1 MIKLPA
7 LLLIITLVASMQEM
21 LRDYRLQLRANT
33 LYEKHEY
40 SLAESTLRQLLSS
53 LPEGEKTTAATF
65 NLACTLYMQGKYA
78 DATAMFAHKPKKAN
92 ELHEITLKSLFN
104 EGNSLAMS
112 AIGMTVKSSKT
123 ALFRYSLERF
133 KSVLLNT
140 PNDGD
145 AKINYEIVR
154 RYLHELEAPKLS
166 SSSRKENH
174 SNTQPNSGISQA
186 LAKRLLEHVQQ
197 DESSLMKQLPRNRST
212 AAKSGS
218 NNRDW

>member
-40 SLAESTLRQLLSS
+40 SLAEGTLRQLLSS

-92 ELHEITLKSLFN
+92 ELYEITLKSLFN

-154 RYLHELEAPKLS
+154 RYLYELETPQRAS
-166 SSSRKENH
+166 SSSSEKKN
-174 SNTQPNSGISQA
+174 NPQPNSGISQA
-186 LAKRLLEHVQQ
+186 LANRLLEHVQQ

>member
-154 RYLHELEAPKLS
+154 RYLYELETPQRAS
-166 SSSRKENH
+166 SSSSEKKK
-174 SNTQPNSGISQA
+174 QPPAELRHQ
-186 LAKRLLEHVQQ
+186 
-197 DESSLMKQLPRNRST
+197 SSFSKT
-212 AAKSGS
+212 FA
-218 NNRDW
+218 